1 MAPAVCW
8 RHVFVKNSGA
18 KKVYI
23 VLLKL
28 IQIEQNVNL
37 GLALKCC
44 EKKPG
49 VKPKANECEPE
60 TTMCA
65 NTTSIFGTKNFIW
78 YQFKK
83 LTILKT
89 SSLLFINCLWTKL
102 ISVWQCA
109 KK

>member
-8 RHVFVKNSGA
+8 RHVFVKKNSGA

-49 VKPKANECEPE
+49 VIPKANECEPE
-60 TTMCA
+60 ATMCA
-65 NTTSIFGTKNFIW
+65 NTTSIFGTKTLFDINSKSW
-78 YQFKK
+78 QF
-83 LTILKT
+83 LKIV
-89 SSLLFINCLWTKL
+89 SY
-102 ISVWQCA
+102 
-109 KK
+109 